1 MRTYACILETHAS
14 LCVACIGCDVQGVY
28 AAWDTHRILHLG
40 VASGRWQA
48 SVHMQFSGSSSSS
61 NLIGM
66 GLLLNDMT
74 PADIT
79 SGSNK
84 VVWWKNDVRGSW
96 QQRISG
102 RIYSRR
108 KINGELASVA
118 AVVVVIVGCWCCCC
132 MWLLSWTL
140 CLCSHHPLEH
150 FSCFCWRQEC
160 ADTLWSLFLR
170 LHYCHAKLHDAE
182 WHAPPGSCGSL
193 WCAFA
198 GEHSNHFTLHWTS
211 MSRITSPN
219 ASFDAKCKSRDAF

>member
-1 MRTYACILETHAS
+1 
-14 LCVACIGCDVQGVY
+14 
-28 AAWDTHRILHLG
+28 

-132 MWLLSWTL
+132 M
-140 CLCSHHPLEH
+140 
-150 FSCFCWRQEC
+150 
-160 ADTLWSLFLR
+160 
-170 LHYCHAKLHDAE
+170 
-182 WHAPPGSCGSL
+182 
-193 WCAFA
+193 
-198 GEHSNHFTLHWTS
+198 
-211 MSRITSPN
+211 
-219 ASFDAKCKSRDAF
+219 